1 METPAYRNFRTYLD
15 EDHHR
20 RPKEMFVRVGDLL
33 AERAPML
40 PENPRVLDVGCAT
53 GALIAYL
60 RGRFP
65 AIAFTGIDISESL
78 IEVAREKVRG
88 AEFLVM
94 SALDLPDSQL
104 APFDV
109 VLCVGV
115 LGVFGDEQ
123 ARRCVEGVVAST
135 KAGAV
140 AYILSNFN
148 SDDVDVLVSYRT
160 RDGEAMTSWNGGWNI
175 YSKFTVQQWC
185 MGRAKTVR
193 FIDFEMPFAIE
204 KRDNPV
210 RTWTFPAAGRLRLT
224 NGLKLLVD
232 LSFAEIA
239 V

>member
-1 METPAYRNFRTYLD
+1 MDTPAYRNFRTYLD

-20 RPKEMFVRVGDLL
+20 RPKEMFVRIGDLL
-33 AERAPML
+33 AARLPTL
-40 PENPRVLDVGCAT
+40 PEKPRVLDVGCAT
-53 GALIAYL
+53 GALVGYL
-60 RGRFP
+60 RERFP
-65 AIAFTGIDISESL
+65 AMDFCGIDISPDL
-78 IEVAREKVRG
+78 IKVAREKVPG
-88 AEFLVM
+88 ATFSVM
-94 SALDLPDSQL
+94 SALDLPDAQL

-123 ARRCVEGVVAST
+123 ARRCVEGILAST
-135 KAGAV
+135 KAGGV

-160 RDGEAMTSWNGGWNI
+160 RGGDTMGSWNGGWNI
-175 YSKFTVQQWC
+175 YSKFTVQEWC
-185 MGRAKTVR
+185 KARARTIR
-193 FIDFEMPFAIE
+193 FIDFEMPFPIE

-210 RTWTFPAAGRLRLT
+210 RTWTFQADGRLRLT
-224 NGLKLLVD
+224 NGLKLVVD